1 MSLRIEGGEFEVCE
15 RGVLVKPGDVEGFAK
30 GLRYLLERPH
40 VCKQMG
46 QRGREYAMQRHSKER
61 LVADMDRLYRSFL
74 E

>member
-1 MSLRIEGGEFEVCE
+1 VR
-15 RGVLVKPGDVEGFAK
+15 PGDVEGFAK
-30 GLRYLLERPH
+30 GLRYLLEWPH

-46 QRGREYAMQRHSKER
+46 QRGREYAMQRHSKEM